1 MSSYLVVGGFVHSCG
16 FNRNQ
21 FRVLIDWFDF
31 IHRCFFHSRWSSQN
45 QVRLRCNVIQNQAV
59 NLWLRI
65 VQWLVI
71 DQEHFDW
78 MLVCLFVSNR
88 FLIPMHDSIIIKIS
102 ILPAWLRCFLCHFC
116 NDTELGL
123 LFQSYS
129 HSFRSLL
136 LLLPMTHRS
145 HIEHSQMTVIPIY
158 QSYQNDGLN

>member
-1 MSSYLVVGGFVHSCG
+1 MSSYLIHSRE
-16 FNRNQ
+16 FDRNQ
-21 FRVLIDWFDF
+21 FRVLFDWFDF
-31 IHRCFFHSRWSSQN
+31 IHRCFFHSRWS
-45 QVRLRCNVIQNQAV
+45 CQNQAV